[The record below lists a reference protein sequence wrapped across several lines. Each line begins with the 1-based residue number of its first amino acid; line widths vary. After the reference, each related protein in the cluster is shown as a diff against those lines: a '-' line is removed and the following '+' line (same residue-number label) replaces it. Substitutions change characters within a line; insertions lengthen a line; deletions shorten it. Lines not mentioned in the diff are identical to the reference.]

1 MSDTLNPLLLAFMA
15 GLFTWVLTS
24 AGAASMS
31 TAYMCYTYV
40 HADEKLKEINK
51 NILNIMLGFAAGV
64 MVAASFWSLLLPAT
78 EIAKEENMVEWMPV
92 IIGFAAG
99 GAFLILMDKVL
110 PHLHPNSKDGSPEGM
125 PSNLRKS
132 ILLVFAITLHNIP
145 EGFAVGVAFGA
156 MANEGVT
163 FAAAIVVALGIG
175 IQNLPEGAA
184 VSIPLRKE
192 GYSRRKS
199 FMIGQL
205 SGAVEPVAALLGAYF
220 AMNMA
225 YLLPYTLSFAAGAMI
240 YVVVEELIP
249 ESQSEEHSHGATI
262 GSMSGFL
269 LMTFLDIALG

>member
-1 MSDTLNPLLLAFMA
+1 MSETLNPLLLAFMA
-15 GLFTWVLTS
+15 GLFTWAMTS
-24 AGAASMS
+24 AGAAL
-31 TAYMCYTYV
+31 V
-40 HADEKLKEINK
+40 FLFKEINK
-51 NILNIMLGFAAGV
+51 NILNIMIGFAAGV

-163 FAAAIVVALGIG
+163 FAAAMVVALGIG

>member
-15 GLFTWVLTS
+15 GLFTWVMTS
-24 AGAASMS
+24 AGAAL
-31 TAYMCYTYV
+31 V
-40 HADEKLKEINK
+40 FLFKEINK

-240 YVVVEELIP
+240 YVVVEELIQ

>member
-15 GLFTWVLTS
+15 GLFTWVMTS
-24 AGAASMS
+24 AGAAL
-31 TAYMCYTYV
+31 V
-40 HADEKLKEINK
+40 FLFKEINK

-156 MANEGVT
+156 MANDGVT

>member
-1 MSDTLNPLLLAFMA
+1 MSDTLNPFLLAFMA
-15 GLFTWVLTS
+15 GLFTWVMTS
-24 AGAASMS
+24 AGAAL
-31 TAYMCYTYV
+31 V
-40 HADEKLKEINK
+40 FLFKEINK

>member
-15 GLFTWVLTS
+15 GLFTWVMTS
-24 AGAASMS
+24 AGAAL
-31 TAYMCYTYV
+31 V
-40 HADEKLKEINK
+40 FLFKEINK

-163 FAAAIVVALGIG
+163 FAAAIAVALGIG

-205 SGAVEPVAALLGAYF
+205 SGAAEPVAALLGAYF

-225 YLLPYTLSFAAGAMI
+225 YLLPYTLSFAACAMI

>member
-1 MSDTLNPLLLAFMA
+1 MQMLDPLLLALMA
-15 GLFTWVLTS
+15 GLFTWAMTS
-24 AGAASMS
+24 AGAAL
-31 TAYMCYTYV
+31 V
-40 HADEKLKEINK
+40 FLFKEINK
-51 NILNIMLGFAAGV
+51 KTLNIMLGFAAGV
-64 MVAASFWSLLLPAT
+64 MVAASFWSLLLPAK
-78 EIAKEENMVEWMPV
+78 EIAQQAGIVEWMPV
-92 IIGFAAG
+92 VIGFTAG
-99 GAFLILMDKVL
+99 GALLMIMDKVL
-110 PHLHPNSKDGSPEGM
+110 PHLHPNSKDGSPEGL
-125 PSNLRKS
+125 PSHLKKS

-192 GYSRRKS
+192 GFSRRKS

-205 SGAVEPVAALLGAYF
+205 SGAVEPVAAVLGAYF

-262 GSMSGFL
+262 GSMAGFL

>member
-1 MSDTLNPLLLAFMA
+1 MSETLNPLLLAFMA
-15 GLFTWVLTS
+15 GLFTWAMTS
-24 AGAASMS
+24 AGAAL
-31 TAYMCYTYV
+31 V
-40 HADEKLKEINK
+40 FLFKEINK

-163 FAAAIVVALGIG
+163 FAAAMVVALGIG

>member
-15 GLFTWVLTS
+15 GLFTWVMTS
-24 AGAASMS
+24 AGAAL
-31 TAYMCYTYV
+31 V
-40 HADEKLKEINK
+40 FLFKEINK

-163 FAAAIVVALGIG
+163 FAAAMVVALGIG

>member
-1 MSDTLNPLLLAFMA
+1 MQTLNPLLLALMA
-15 GLFTWVLTS
+15 GLFTWAMTS
-24 AGAASMS
+24 AGAAL
-31 TAYMCYTYV
+31 V
-40 HADEKLKEINK
+40 FLFKEINK
-51 NILNIMLGFAAGV
+51 KTLNVMLGFAAGV
-64 MVAASFWSLLLPAT
+64 MVAASFWSLLLPAK
-78 EIAKEENMVEWMPV
+78 EIAQQAGIVEWLPV
-92 IIGFAAG
+92 VVGFTAG
-99 GAFLILMDKVL
+99 GILLMIMDKVL
-110 PHLHPNSKDGSPEGM
+110 PHLHPNSKDGSPEGL
-125 PSNLRKS
+125 PSHLKKS

-192 GYSRRKS
+192 GFSRRKS

-205 SGAVEPVAALLGAYF
+205 SGAVEPVAAVLGAYF
-220 AMNMA
+220 AMNMK

-262 GSMSGFL
+262 GSMAGFL

>member
-15 GLFTWVLTS
+15 GLFTWVMTS
-24 AGAASMS
+24 AGAAL
-31 TAYMCYTYV
+31 V
-40 HADEKLKEINK
+40 FLFKEINK

-163 FAAAIVVALGIG
+163 FAAAIAVALGIG

-205 SGAVEPVAALLGAYF
+205 SGAAEPVAALLGAYF
-220 AMNMA
+220 AINMA
-225 YLLPYTLSFAAGAMI
+225 YLLPYTLSFAACAMI

>member
-15 GLFTWVLTS
+15 GLFTWVMTS
-24 AGAASMS
+24 AGAAL
-31 TAYMCYTYV
+31 V
-40 HADEKLKEINK
+40 FLFKEINK

-240 YVVVEELIP
+240 YVVVDELIP
-249 ESQSEEHSHGATI
+249 ESQNTCHLSRFGMLGVTL
-262 GSMSGFL
+262 GFL
-269 LMTFLDIALG
+269 IMMILDVSLG

>member
-1 MSDTLNPLLLAFMA
+1 MQTLNPLLLALIA
-15 GLFTWVLTS
+15 GLFTWAMTT
-24 AGAASMS
+24 AGAAL
-31 TAYMCYTYV
+31 V
-40 HADEKLKEINK
+40 VLFKEINRK
-51 NILNIMLGFAAGV
+51 ILNIMLGFAAGV

-78 EIAKEENMVEWMPV
+78 EIAKQAGIVEWLPIV
-92 IIGFAAG
+92 VGFTAG
-99 GAFLILMDKVL
+99 GAFLMVMDKL
-110 PHLHPNSKDGSPEGM
+110 IPHLHPNSTDGNPEGM

-156 MANEGVT
+156 MANDGVT
-163 FAAAIVVALGIG
+163 LAAAMVVALGIG
-175 IQNLPEGAA
+175 IQNFPEGAA

-205 SGAVEPVAALLGAYF
+205 SGAVEPVAAVLGAYF
-220 AMNMA
+220 AVNMT
-225 YLLPYTLSFAAGAMI
+225 YILPYTLSFAAGAMI

-262 GSMSGFL
+262 GSMAGFL

>member
-15 GLFTWVLTS
+15 GLFTWVMTS
-24 AGAASMS
+24 AGAAL
-31 TAYMCYTYV
+31 V
-40 HADEKLKEINK
+40 FLFREINK

-132 ILLVFAITLHNIP
+132 ILVVFAITLHNIP

>member
-15 GLFTWVLTS
+15 GLFTWVMTS
-24 AGAASMS
+24 AGAAL
-31 TAYMCYTYV
+31 V
-40 HADEKLKEINK
+40 FLFKEINK

-225 YLLPYTLSFAAGAMI
+225 YILPYTLSFAAGAMI

>member
-15 GLFTWVLTS
+15 GLFTWVMTS
-24 AGAASMS
+24 AGAAL
-31 TAYMCYTYV
+31 V
-40 HADEKLKEINK
+40 FLFKEINK

-184 VSIPLRKE
+184 VSISLRKE

>member
-1 MSDTLNPLLLAFMA
+1 MSETLNPLLLAFMA
-15 GLFTWVLTS
+15 GLFTWAMTS
-24 AGAASMS
+24 DGAAL
-31 TAYMCYTYV
+31 V
-40 HADEKLKEINK
+40 FLFKEINK

-163 FAAAIVVALGIG
+163 FAAAMVVALGIG

>member
-1 MSDTLNPLLLAFMA
+1 MSETLNPLLLAFMA
-15 GLFTWVLTS
+15 GLFTWVMTS
-24 AGAASMS
+24 AGAAL
-31 TAYMCYTYV
+31 V
-40 HADEKLKEINK
+40 FLFKEINK

-175 IQNLPEGAA
+175 IQNLPEGTA